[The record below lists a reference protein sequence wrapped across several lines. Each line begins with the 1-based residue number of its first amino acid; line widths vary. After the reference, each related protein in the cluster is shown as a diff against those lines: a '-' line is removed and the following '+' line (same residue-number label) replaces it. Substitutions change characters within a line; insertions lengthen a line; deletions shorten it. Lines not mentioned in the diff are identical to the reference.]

1 MKKIDIIFVFLG
13 IFLGI
18 LCYFSTINYIFSI
31 VIFVLFV
38 ADYFVFMRK
47 KFIHYFNL
55 IERVHT
61 SYHFINSFV
70 ISLSVKDSLEE
81 AYQNGIRTNNYH
93 LNAETKELTEMPVLD
108 RVKYL
113 YGYFNLSIYKIFLN
127 VLDLYQDQ
135 GGNILNMA
143 DNLLRECTH
152 TEKTLSDTLSIG
164 YKHLT
169 EFLILWL
176 LSFAI
181 LLFMRFSI
189 EEFYLMMLNNPFIV
203 PLIFIFF
210 ILCIGSINLF
220 VNSFTSLTIKEGVKE
235 WKS

>member
-1 MKKIDIIFVFLG
+1 MEKIDIVFIILG

-18 LCYFSTINYIFSI
+18 LCYFSINNIIFSVAI
-31 VIFVLFV
+31 LVIFV
-38 ADYFVFMRK
+38 ADYFIFMRK
-47 KFIHYFNL
+47 KFIHYFSL

-61 SYHFINSFV
+61 SYHFINSFI
-70 ISLSVKDSLEE
+70 ISLSVKDSLED
-81 AYQNGIRTNNYH
+81 AYQSGIRINNSRLNDETN
-93 LNAETKELTEMPVLD
+93 ALTEMPVIE

-113 YGYFNLSIYKIFLN
+113 ADYFNLSIYKMFLN

-143 DNLLRECTH
+143 DNLLRECTR
-152 TEKTLSDTLSIG
+152 TQKTLSDTRSIG

-176 LSFAI
+176 MSFAI

-189 EEFYLMMLNNPFIV
+189 QDFYLMMLKNQFIG
-203 PLIFIFF
+203 PMIFMFFLI
-210 ILCIGSINLF
+210 CVVSINLF
-220 VNSFTSLTIKEGVKE
+220 VNAFTNLTIKEVPKQ
-235 WKS
+235 

>member
-1 MKKIDIIFVFLG
+1 MKKIDIIFVILG

-31 VIFVLFV
+31 ILLVIFV
-38 ADYFVFMRK
+38 ADYFIFMRK
-47 KFIHYFNL
+47 KFIHYFSL

-61 SYHFINSFV
+61 AYHFINSFV

-81 AYQNGIRTNNYH
+81 AYQNGIRINNAR
-93 LNAETKELTEMPVLD
+93 LNAETKELNEMAVLD

-113 YGYFNLSIYKIFLN
+113 YGYFNLSIYKMFLN

-135 GGNILNMA
+135 GGNILNMV
-143 DNLLRECTH
+143 DNLLRECTR

-176 LSFAI
+176 MSFAI

-189 EEFYLMMLNNPFIV
+189 EEFYLMMLKNVFIV
-203 PLIFIFF
+203 PLIFMFF
-210 ILCIGSINLF
+210 LICTGSINLF
-220 VNSFTSLTIKEGVKE
+220 INSFTNLTVKEGPKE
-235 WKS
+235 

>member
-1 MKKIDIIFVFLG
+1 MKKIDIVFIILG

-18 LCYFSTINYIFSI
+18 LCYFSINNIIFSV
-31 VIFVLFV
+31 VILVIFV
-38 ADYFVFMRK
+38 ADYFIFMRK
-47 KFIHYFNL
+47 KFIHYFSL

-61 SYHFINSFV
+61 SYHFINSFI
-70 ISLSVKDSLEE
+70 ISLSVKDSLED
-81 AYQNGIRTNNYH
+81 AYQSGIRINNSRLNDETN
-93 LNAETKELTEMPVLD
+93 ALTEMPVIE

-113 YGYFNLSIYKIFLN
+113 ADYFNLSIYKMFLN

-143 DNLLRECTH
+143 DNLLRECTR
-152 TEKTLSDTLSIG
+152 TEKTLSDTRSIG

-176 LSFAI
+176 MSFAI

-189 EEFYLMMLNNPFIV
+189 QDFYLMMLKNQFIG
-203 PLIFIFF
+203 PMIFMFFLI
-210 ILCIGSINLF
+210 CVVSINLF
-220 VNSFTSLTIKEGVKE
+220 VNAFTNLTIKEAPKQ
-235 WKS
+235 